1 MNTIPLIRI
10 EDLHKSFNS
19 QVVLDGINLDVERG
33 QSVVV
38 IGQSGTGKSVLLKHV
53 LRLMTPDRGRV
64 YVDGSDISKYSY
76 GEMVEVRR
84 RFGML
89 FQSAALFDSMT
100 VAENVGLGLRESR
113 VHAETDIEDI
123 VRNKLEMVGL
133 SAAIDKYP
141 SELSGGMRKRV
152 GLARAIANDPDVL
165 LYDEPTTGLDP
176 ITSDMIDDMIV
187 ELRERL
193 KVTSIAVTHD
203 MKSAFKIADRIVM
216 LYQGSVVFDGSPD
229 EVRTT
234 DNAIVRQFVNG
245 QAKGPIQV
253 R

>member
-1 MNTIPLIRI
+1 MSTAPLIRI
-10 EDLHKSFNS
+10 EDVHKSFDE
-19 QVVLDGINLDVERG
+19 QIVLGGVDLDVERG

-53 LRLMTPDRGRV
+53 LRLMLPDRGRIL
-64 YVDGSDISKYSY
+64 VDGADIADFSYS
-76 GEMVEVRR
+76 EMVAMRR

-113 VHAETDIEDI
+113 THSDAEVEEI
-123 VRNKLEMVGL
+123 VREKLDLVGL
-133 SAAIDKYP
+133 SAALDKYP

-152 GLARAIANDPDVL
+152 GLARAIANSPDVL

-176 ITSDMIDDMIV
+176 ITSDMIDDLIV
-187 ELRERL
+187 ELREKL

-203 MKSAFKIADRIVM
+203 MVSAYKIADRIIM
-216 LYQGSVVFDGSPD
+216 LYQGKVEFDGSP
-229 EVRTT
+229 EQIRTT
-234 DNAIVRQFVNG
+234 DNPVVKQFVNG

>member
-1 MNTIPLIRI
+1 
-10 EDLHKSFNS
+10 
-19 QVVLDGINLDVERG
+19 
-33 QSVVV
+33 
-38 IGQSGTGKSVLLKHV
+38 
-53 LRLMTPDRGRV
+53 
-64 YVDGSDISKYSY
+64 
-76 GEMVEVRR
+76 MVEVRR

-113 VHAETDIEDI
+113 IHAESDIEDI

-193 KVTSIAVTHD
+193 KATSIAVTHD

>member
-1 MNTIPLIRI
+1 MSTVPLIRI
-10 EDLHKSFNS
+10 EDLHKSFDT
-19 QVVLDGINLDVERG
+19 QVVLDGVNLDVERG

-53 LRLMTPDRGRV
+53 LRLMSPDRGRV
-64 YVDGSDISKYSY
+64 YVDGADISKYSY
-76 GEMVEVRR
+76 AEMVEVRR

-113 VHAETDIEDI
+113 THAEADIDEI
-123 VRNKLEMVGL
+123 VREKLELVGL
-133 SAAIDKYP
+133 SSAIDKYP

-152 GLARAIANDPDVL
+152 GLARAIANNPDVL

-176 ITSDMIDDMIV
+176 ITSDMIDDLIV

-193 KVTSIAVTHD
+193 SVTSIAVTHD

-216 LYQGSVVFDGSPD
+216 LYQGQVVFDGSPED
-229 EVRTT
+229 VRSTS
-234 DNAIVRQFVNG
+234 DAIVKQFVNG